1 MLHHWQTRKYNL
13 NYNDVF
19 LQIHVLPVVV
29 YLDNFSSVVSAT
41 TRVMLNRMTSGKIFF
56 LNSCKFYKV

>member
-13 NYNDVF
+13 KKYIIVI
-19 LQIHVLPVVV
+19 QIHVLPVVV
-29 YLDNFSSVVSAT
+29 YSDNFRSIVSAT

-56 LNSCKFYKV
+56 

>member
-29 YLDNFSSVVSAT
+29 YLDNFSSVSAT
-41 TRVMLNRMTSGKIFF
+41 TQVMLNRMTSGKIFF
-56 LNSCKFYKV
+56 